1 MMLAGR
7 LPRPTPQAALEQ
19 GWLFR
24 IVQTST
30 PYRGRSLD
38 LTLRRRVSGAQLS
51 YADGSWLLTLVP
63 QRSNKDFLEAGF
75 GWCTLVSAARLSP
88 KVDATVY
95 TCGGASQVVK
105 SLPEMQEFQI
115 RSLGQDTL
123 VLLPGEFHGQR
134 SLVSSPWGCK
144 ESDTAECLTTLMGD
158 DTELVR
164 TNPLAQRLTDRK
176 CQDFLPPE
184 PPSSLASTP
193 VLRRPAPSSQK
204 HKPRPQSLPVGWQA
218 CRPAPLGFA

>member
-1 MMLAGR
+1 M
-7 LPRPTPQAALEQ
+7 
-19 GWLFR
+19 
-24 IVQTST
+24 
-30 PYRGRSLD
+30 
-38 LTLRRRVSGAQLS
+38 
-51 YADGSWLLTLVP
+51 
-63 QRSNKDFLEAGF
+63 
-75 GWCTLVSAARLSP
+75 
-88 KVDATVY
+88 
-95 TCGGASQVVK
+95 
-105 SLPEMQEFQI
+105 
-115 RSLGQDTL
+115 
-123 VLLPGEFHGQR
+123 
-134 SLVSSPWGCK
+134 SSPWGCK